1 MSAPSARYTFDT
13 FIFNSTVFYSASF
26 PLVSQLSLGFC
37 CLETA
42 GLVAL
47 ADLSTVAMRTA
58 LTGTASYLDALVLAP
73 GLHQQ
78 QSADEVNH
86 GEIPTTGAMTSRYVF
101 RVENPATVRYLQTIG
116 RTGHLVTARVSPNP
130 SLNNTLSPFNRQIQ
144 SFIVAGR
151 SATLLH
157 LLCPVLTI
165 IAFVLLG
172 VIEDWWGIG
181 VLWMLVLARFVN
193 VVIIKQRSVK
203 EWKGAPEPDVDGDL
217 LILLS
222 QDRWVRLQGS
232 VDDLKAVT
240 AGQWLRELSVYESY
254 TTAFATL
261 LVYVSAALAGNAS
274 KVGSLLVTCLLLCSV
289 ALLGMYDRV
298 VRTQGEPKKYERRLD
313 MAADLIVETG
323 RKDWAISIALVKANE
338 VETIIERHGSR
349 SNKNGSTDNTSL
361 RNAV

>member
-1 MSAPSARYTFDT
+1 MFRKS
-13 FIFNSTVFYSASF
+13 FISNRVT
-26 PLVSQLSLGFC
+26 
-37 CLETA
+37 LEAA

-86 GEIPTTGAMTSRYVF
+86 GEIPTTGAMTTGYVF

-116 RTGHLVTARVSPNP
+116 RTGHLVTAW
-130 SLNNTLSPFNRQIQ
+130 
-144 SFIVAGR
+144 SFIVAGK

-165 IAFVLLG
+165 IAF
-172 VIEDWWGIG
+172 DWWGIG

-193 VVIIKQRSVK
+193 V
-203 EWKGAPEPDVDGDL
+203 KGAPEPDVDGDL

-232 VDDLKAVT
+232 VDDLKVVT

-254 TTAFATL
+254 TTAFVTL

-274 KVGSLLVTCLLLCSV
+274 KVGSLLIACLLLCSV
-289 ALLGMYDRV
+289 ALLGVCNSTTKCLQMYDRV

-323 RKDWAISIALVKANE
+323 RKD
-338 VETIIERHGSR
+338 
-349 SNKNGSTDNTSL
+349 
-361 RNAV
+361 

>member
-1 MSAPSARYTFDT
+1 MFRKS
-13 FIFNSTVFYSASF
+13 FISNRVT
-26 PLVSQLSLGFC
+26 
-37 CLETA
+37 LEAA

-47 ADLSTVAMRTA
+47 ADLSTVVTRTA

-86 GEIPTTGAMTSRYVF
+86 GEIPTTGAMTTGYVF

-116 RTGHLVTARVSPNP
+116 RTGHLVTP
-130 SLNNTLSPFNRQIQ
+130 
-144 SFIVAGR
+144 VAGK

-157 LLCPVLTI
+157 LLCPVLTT

-274 KVGSLLVTCLLLCSV
+274 KVGSLLIACLLLCSV
-289 ALLGMYDRV
+289 ALLGVCNSTTKYLQMYDRV

-323 RKDWAISIALVKANE
+323 RKDWAIGIALVKADE
-338 VETIIERHGSR
+338 VETIIEKHGSQ
-349 SNKNGSTDNTSL
+349 SNKTGSTDNTSL
-361 RNAV
+361 RNVV